1 MYARR
6 AWVCAGWVDA
16 ASPMLLSFKLGK
28 PRNTVA
34 GPSTP
39 VNNFVTIRLLPD
51 NKPGDTLLFS
61 GGGYVAKVTPSI
73 VG

>member
-1 MYARR
+1 MGVCWLGGRRLAHAAVLQAR
-6 AWVCAGWVDA
+6 DA
-16 ASPMLLSFKLGK
+16 VEHC
-28 PRNTVA
+28 R
-34 GPSTP
+34 GPLTP